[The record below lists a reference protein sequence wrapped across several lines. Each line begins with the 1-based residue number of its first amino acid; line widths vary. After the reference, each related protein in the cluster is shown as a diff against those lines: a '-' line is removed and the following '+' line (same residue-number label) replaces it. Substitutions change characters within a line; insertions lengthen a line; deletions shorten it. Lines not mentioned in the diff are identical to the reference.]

1 MKAIEQNLYPASIVA
16 LVLVCWTVV
25 SCGNDG
31 PTEPEPQT
39 PTSITLS
46 PVAATLT
53 AVGETLQLTA
63 TLLDQEGKVIADAG
77 VSWTSTNASV
87 VKVDANGLVT
97 AVQNGYV
104 QITAASGG
112 VNATVSIIVA
122 QASSRIEIL
131 PVSPTL
137 SAPGET
143 VQLANAVYDG
153 NGEVIPGAGVL
164 WSSAD
169 HAVATVSANGL
180 LTAVGNGS
188 TGITASSGDVS
199 ETITVT
205 VEIDYVGIERSILLE
220 FYNATDGPNWANS
233 TNWLSDAPVGE
244 WFGIETDGEGRVQ
257 TINIINNGL
266 NGNIPHSIGRL
277 IGVDILWLR
286 DNELT
291 GSIPSSIGNLTR
303 MDDLDLS
310 GNQLTGAIP
319 TSLGN
324 LVNCVELVLRN
335 NRLTGGIP
343 SSIGFMSKLGVLDL
357 SDNLLTGDIPSALGQ
372 GRISFF
378 HLNNNRLSGSFPSFL
393 GQHQWLEVLDLSY
406 NTDLSGPLPPGLADT
421 SQIPHL
427 RELNISGTQLCAPL
441 NTDFQSWL
449 SSISFSGNS
458 CAP

>member
-1 MKAIEQNLYPASIVA
+1 MIFKARNYLPAALCILFASIA
-16 LVLVCWTVV
+16 

-31 PTEPEPQT
+31 PTEPVPQT

-233 TNWLSDAPVGE
+233 ANWLSDAPVG
-244 WFGIETDGEGRVQ
+244 GMV
-257 TINIINNGL
+257 
-266 NGNIPHSIGRL
+266 
-277 IGVDILWLR
+277 
-286 DNELT
+286 
-291 GSIPSSIGNLTR
+291 
-303 MDDLDLS
+303 
-310 GNQLTGAIP
+310 
-319 TSLGN
+319 
-324 LVNCVELVLRN
+324 RN
-335 NRLTGGIP
+335 
-343 SSIGFMSKLGVLDL
+343 
-357 SDNLLTGDIPSALGQ
+357 
-372 GRISFF
+372 
-378 HLNNNRLSGSFPSFL
+378 
-393 GQHQWLEVLDLSY
+393 
-406 NTDLSGPLPPGLADT
+406 
-421 SQIPHL
+421 
-427 RELNISGTQLCAPL
+427 
-441 NTDFQSWL
+441 
-449 SSISFSGNS
+449 
-458 CAP
+458 